1 MVGSNWPDAQKISG
15 YGAALGEAALS
26 YRSSTLGY
34 SLALRKWAV
43 VSEWEVDVKGK
54 LETSQCGVEDDLKD
68 GEGEMQWLF
77 SDPNALYLKVICQLL
92 M

>member
-1 MVGSNWPDAQKISG
+1 MWQWEVAMVLPLENRLYPTGQ
-15 YGAALGEAALS
+15 AL
-26 YRSSTLGY
+26 LGY

-43 VSEWEVDVKGK
+43 VSKWEVDKKGK
-54 LETSQCGVEDDLKD
+54 LETSQCGVEHDSRD

-77 SDPNALYLKVICQLL
+77 PDPNALYLKAIWQLL

>member
-1 MVGSNWPDAQKISG
+1 MLRSS
-15 YGAALGEAALS
+15 YGAALGEPALS

-54 LETSQCGVEDDLKD
+54 LETSQFGVEHDLRD
-68 GEGEMQWLF
+68 EEGEVQWLF
-77 SDPNALYLKVICQLL
+77 SDLKELYLKVIGSF
-92 M
+92 